1 MANTVAP
8 TLRDFPD
15 TVRPGLGW
23 ILAEAEGRPT
33 SPTLPVAL
41 GEVAEA
47 ARAREPDRFPAI
59 AATREAYRRLGKDPA
74 RYRPSAEALLRRI
87 RKGEAPPLRD
97 PRVDVGTLVSLE
109 TGFSIGVYDAERL
122 APPLVFRPGRAGES
136 YPGIGGIAVNLGD
149 LPLLAD
155 RTGPFGSPTRDSAR
169 TAVQPETRRILFVL
183 YGFLP
188 RPVDTAALEVARARL
203 VEHLGA
209 KILAAELAR

>member
-1 MANTVAP
+1 MENDVAP
-8 TLRDFPD
+8 TPSDFPD

-23 ILAEAEGRPT
+23 ILAEAEGRPV

-47 ARAREPDRFPAI
+47 ARARAPDEFPAI
-59 AATREAYRRLGKDPA
+59 AATRRAYRVLGKDPA

-87 RKGEAPPLRD
+87 RKGEAPPLLD

-136 YPGIGGIAVNLGD
+136 YPGIGAIPVNLEG

-155 RTGPFGSPTRDSAR
+155 RNGPFGSPTRDSAR
-169 TAVQPETRRILFVL
+169 TAVQPGTRRILFVL

-188 RPVDTAALEVARARL
+188 LPVDAAALDLARARL
-203 VEHLGA
+203 AEHLGA
-209 KILAAELAR
+209 KILAAGLVR